1 MTARASFRR
10 GTRSAALLLVLL
22 AAPAAAQQA
31 QPSRIALDTVAAI
44 DETVDDSGDFA
55 TGVVLDA
62 VVSVDIGGGF
72 EAFARPFVQR
82 LNSGEWN
89 RQVWL
94 AALRYQRNAAV
105 NVRVEAGLIP
115 SPVGLANMMLRPQQ
129 VPTISLPSSLF
140 TALPPPE
147 LRSPRTN
154 LLGVLYPYGVHATV
168 STSRWD
174 VRAAVIDT
182 SPLRPRRIFARA
194 NPPRFVNV
202 VVGGGVTPVV
212 GLRFGASV
220 TRGGWQ
226 RAGETPEVT
235 ADRDAT
241 VITVESEYSF
251 AYTKL
256 AGEWVHD
263 VIETAAGTASPS
275 GWFVHGQQTLTP
287 RWFAAGRVER
297 MTAPAITIDGA
308 RQNQNFTGIE
318 ETIGYRLTPEITLR
332 AGHRAR
338 RGFGRPGFDH
348 QAAASVVWWR
358 RWW

>member
-1 MTARASFRR
+1 MTAHASFVR
-10 GTRSAALLLVLL
+10 GACLVAALAVSV

-31 QPSRIALDTVAAI
+31 QPSRIALDTVAAVDQAV
-44 DETVDDSGDFA
+44 DENGNFA

-62 VVSVDIGGGF
+62 VVSVEIGGGF

-89 RQVWL
+89 RQVWI
-94 AALRYQRNAAV
+94 AALRYERSAAV
-105 NVRVEAGLIP
+105 NLRVEAGLIP
-115 SPVGLANMMLRPQQ
+115 SPVGLANILLRPPQ

-140 TALPPPE
+140 TALPPLE

-168 STSRWD
+168 STTRWD
-174 VRAAVIDT
+174 ARAAVIDT

-194 NPPRFVNV
+194 NPPRFLNV
-202 VVGGGVTPVV
+202 VVGGGITPVV
-212 GLRFGASV
+212 GLRIGASV
-220 TRGGWQ
+220 THGGWR
-226 RAGETPEVT
+226 RAGETPDVT
-235 ADRDAT
+235 EDRAAT
-241 VITVESEYSF
+241 VIAVESEYSF

-263 VIETAAGTASPS
+263 VIETATGDESPS

-297 MTAPAITIDGA
+297 MTAPALSIIDT
-308 RQNQNFTGIE
+308 REDQSFTGTE

-348 QAAASVVWWR
+348 QVAVSAVWWR